1 MKKEELIKQIQI
13 WDNVGESEKYDLK
26 KMKKKELES
35 LYNSILNYSYSRQV
49 NWSKQFKKDED
60 NKS

>member
-13 WDNVGESEKYDLK
+13 WDNVGEAEKYDLK

-49 NWSKQFKKDED
+49 NWSKQFKKFED
-60 NKS
+60 NKF